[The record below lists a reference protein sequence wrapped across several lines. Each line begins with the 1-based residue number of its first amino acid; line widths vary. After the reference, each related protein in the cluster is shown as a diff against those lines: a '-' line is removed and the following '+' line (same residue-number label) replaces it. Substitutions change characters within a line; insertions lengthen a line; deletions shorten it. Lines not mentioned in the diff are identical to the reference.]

1 MTTGCAADPFA
12 IQQVCLQWLRTVLHA
27 KPFVVTIALPQLG
40 QDDMAAYSDQHE
52 SGQTEKLDPAQE
64 VTAGKLQQ
72 SPLIV
77 CQAASEVMGLFQ
89 KLDHPKVCP
98 CHAQPL
104 VHQQHPEGCCSC
116 PVTRAALAGADLKSD
131 SSAVQVN
138 SIQSCPF
145 LYKVDLG
152 QCVNSIGSLTTHAC
166 GLCMII
172 SCTDSTCH
180 ALA

>member
-1 MTTGCAADPFA
+1 MLHLTFTCLCATAAYMTTEHAADPFA
-12 IQQVCLQWLRTVLHA
+12 IHQVCLQWLRTVLHA

-52 SGQTEKLDPAQE
+52 SGQTEKLDPTQE
-64 VTAGKLQQ
+64 GTAGKLQQ

-104 VHQQHPEGCCSC
+104 AQFHQQHPEGCCSC
-116 PVTRAALAGADLKSD
+116 PATGDALAGADLKPD
-131 SSAVQVN
+131 ASAVQVN
-138 SIQSCPF
+138 ATLSCSV
-145 LYKVDLG
+145 L
-152 QCVNSIGSLTTHAC
+152 Q
-166 GLCMII
+166 
-172 SCTDSTCH
+172 
-180 ALA
+180 

>member
-1 MTTGCAADPFA
+1 MGVKWGEHTYVYMILCATAAHVTTGCAADPFA
-12 IQQVCLQWLRTVLHA
+12 IHQVCLQWLRTVLHA

-40 QDDMAAYSDQHE
+40 QNGVAAISDQHG
-52 SGQTEKLDPAQE
+52 SGQTEKLDPTE
-64 VTAGKLQQ
+64 EGTAGKLQQ

-104 VHQQHPEGCCSC
+104 AQVHQQHPEGCCSC
-116 PVTRAALAGADLKSD
+116 PVTGEALAAADLKPD

-138 SIQSCPF
+138 ATVSCSV
-145 LYKVDLG
+145 LE
-152 QCVNSIGSLTTHAC
+152 
-166 GLCMII
+166 
-172 SCTDSTCH
+172 
-180 ALA
+180 